1 MKKLLKK
8 ILWLFPWLGNIIYK
22 KELRTIRNSRYFDEK
37 YYYFL
42 RPDVFASKK
51 DAALHYLLYGWEEKV
66 NPSEFFNTSEYLTAY
81 SDVNFNPLLHYEC
94 FGKKENRN
102 AGIKPFSTFLQDEI
116 RNIRRQTAEI
126 QLTVQEEILK
136 RNNAKQVE
144 ELKRQLLD
152 ITNSLQSK
160 LQEQQ
165 NAFESKLAKVQLEQK
180 QSIEDLKKKSDWRDS
195 DVRRQMN
202 YLYYKGL
209 HPEQYED
216 NLKEWYKS
224 QLGENLN
231 LDNPKTFNEKIQ
243 WLKLND
249 STPLKTQLADKYLV
263 REWVKNKIGEKYL
276 IPLLGVW
283 DDFNDIN
290 FNSLPRQF
298 VLKANHGCAYNII
311 VKDKTTFNKDDA
323 RNKFKL
329 WLRENFAFK
338 FGLEMHYKNIQPKI
352 IAENFIENTTSG
364 DLYDYK
370 FWCFNGKVHYIQ
382 FLSERNLDGLK
393 MAFYDKDWN
402 KQHFVY
408 SCPLDKKTIE
418 KPDNLDEMI
427 NLAEK
432 LSKNFNHVRVDFYRL
447 DDGTIY
453 FGEMTFTSASGSCKW
468 NDEKINQQ
476 FGDLI
481 KLPIDKK

>member
-1 MKKLLKK
+1 MKTKMEH
-8 ILWLFPWLGNIIYK
+8 
-22 KELRTIRNSRYFDEK
+22 ELNFLNYQKQEHEK
-37 YYYFL
+37 TVA
-42 RPDVFASKK
+42 R
-51 DAALHYLLYGWEEKV
+51 EE
-66 NPSEFFNTSEYLTAY
+66 NTL
-81 SDVNFNPLLHYEC
+81 
-94 FGKKENRN
+94 
-102 AGIKPFSTFLQDEI
+102 
-116 RNIRRQTAEI
+116 
-126 QLTVQEEILK
+126 
-136 RNNAKQVE
+136 
-144 ELKRQLLD
+144 
-152 ITNSLQSK
+152 K
-160 LQEQQ
+160 LQRDLFEVEKQISIQNEQIAE
-165 NAFESKLAKVQLEQK
+165 NNNKTKTCIASVETQK
-180 QSIEDLKKKSDWRDS
+180 QSIEDLKKQSDWRNQDI
-195 DVRRQMN
+195 RRQMN

-283 DDFNDIN
+283 DDFDDIN

-432 LSKNFNHVRVDFYRL
+432 LSKDFNHVRVDFYRL

>member
-1 MKKLLKK
+1 MKTKMEH
-8 ILWLFPWLGNIIYK
+8 
-22 KELRTIRNSRYFDEK
+22 ELNFLNYQKQEHEK
-37 YYYFL
+37 TVA
-42 RPDVFASKK
+42 R
-51 DAALHYLLYGWEEKV
+51 EE
-66 NPSEFFNTSEYLTAY
+66 NTL
-81 SDVNFNPLLHYEC
+81 
-94 FGKKENRN
+94 
-102 AGIKPFSTFLQDEI
+102 
-116 RNIRRQTAEI
+116 
-126 QLTVQEEILK
+126 
-136 RNNAKQVE
+136 
-144 ELKRQLLD
+144 
-152 ITNSLQSK
+152 K
-160 LQEQQ
+160 LQRDLFEVEKQISIQNEQIAE
-165 NAFESKLAKVQLEQK
+165 NNNKTKTCIASVETQK
-180 QSIEDLKKKSDWRDS
+180 QSIEDLKKQSDWRNQDI
-195 DVRRQMN
+195 RRQMN

-283 DDFNDIN
+283 DDFDDIN

-352 IAENFIENTTSG
+352 IAEEYLENIDG
-364 DLYDYK
+364 EVYDYK
-370 FWCFNGKVHYIQ
+370 IFCFNGKAKYIQ
-382 FLSERNLDGLK
+382 IILGRSANYQMVFFDTEWKRQDFITNNTLYNGDIPKPKNLSEML
-393 MAFYDKDWN
+393 
-402 KQHFVY
+402 
-408 SCPLDKKTIE
+408 E
-418 KPDNLDEMI
+418 KAEV
-427 NLAEK
+427 LA
-432 LSKNFNHVRVDFYRL
+432 KNFNFVRVDFYIL
-447 DDGTIY
+447 NDDSIK
-453 FGEMTFTSASGSCKW
+453 FGEMTFTPFSGVGHW
-468 NDEKINQQ
+468 NKTEWNMK
-476 FGDLI
+476 FGEMI